1 LSVAEQVE
9 ALTTGP
15 IHWFEHWPTGDVPRT
30 GAVVYTIWDRK
41 GRFIY
46 VGMSGRGY
54 QGVTK
59 AGSSGPWGRLSI
71 RSAST

>member
-54 QGVTK
+54 R
-59 AGSSGPWGRLSI
+59 A
-71 RSAST
+71 